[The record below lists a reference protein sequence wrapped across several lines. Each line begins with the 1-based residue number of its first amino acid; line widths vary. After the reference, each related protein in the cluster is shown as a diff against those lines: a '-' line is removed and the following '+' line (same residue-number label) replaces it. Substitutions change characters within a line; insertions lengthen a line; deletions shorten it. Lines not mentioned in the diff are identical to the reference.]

1 MPTVRVPNK
10 SGVGRIKTGTCWFR
24 PSSGDSH
31 GHPPFDL
38 FRNWLITPVEL
49 RFSCRTG
56 DRFLQK
62 STIRDVPRT
71 PSPAGNPLPSAKSRN
86 LDANWRDLSDKSEP
100 PSALQIH
107 SAASYTKDAL
117 VSPRTL
123 DGAHRFYSSF
133 AGCLLRNLRRRR
145 PRRHPANAP
154 ACHHQQDD
162 GSSQPA
168 AFASRCAL
176 FEAGPACDT

>member
-10 SGVGRIKTGTCWFR
+10 SRAGRIKTGTCWFGPKFR
-24 PSSGDSH
+24 GFARS
-31 GHPPFDL
+31 PPFDL

-56 DRFLQK
+56 DRFLQE
-62 STIRDVPRT
+62 STIRDVPQT

-107 SAASYTKDAL
+107 SAASYTKDA
-117 VSPRTL
+117 
-123 DGAHRFYSSF
+123 
-133 AGCLLRNLRRRR
+133 
-145 PRRHPANAP
+145 
-154 ACHHQQDD
+154 
-162 GSSQPA
+162 
-168 AFASRCAL
+168 
-176 FEAGPACDT
+176 